1 MADSISAD
9 VVPGAKLLPNTTNGP
24 EAVPLMLIPLLR
36 TEACPLSGSRA
47 EAIRSSFGR
56 RLLADA
62 GRVGARGGARELFDG
77 FGLNVAEA
85 ERYVEEYKTVN
96 IYA

>member
-1 MADSISAD
+1 MADSMSAD

-24 EAVPLMLIPLLR
+24 GAVPLMVIPLLR

-47 EAIRSSFGR
+47 EMMRFSFGW

-62 GRVGARGGARELFDG
+62 GRVGVKERGGASELLFDDL
-77 FGLNVAEA
+77 GLNVAEA
-85 ERYVEEYKTVN
+85 ER
-96 IYA
+96 